1 MTRTGYL
8 IDTWAWIE
16 YFDHYCKEVVEI
28 FDEGELIHTSI
39 ISLTEVMTSFA
50 RRENAAGGHAATG
63 KIMRISQVLP
73 ITPTIA
79 IRAGLYAK
87 KEFPGGI
94 ADRIIY
100 ATAEAHGLT
109 ICTGDMDF
117 KNLSGVMYIGK

>member
-16 YFDHYCKEVVEI
+16 YFDHSCKEVVEI

-63 KIMRISQVLP
+63 KIMRISQILP
-73 ITPTIA
+73 ITSTIA
-79 IRAGLYAK
+79 IGAGLYTR

-94 ADRIIY
+94 ANRIIY
-100 ATAEAHGLT
+100 ATAEAHRLT
-109 ICTGDMDF
+109 ICTGDKDF
-117 KNLSGVMYIGK
+117 KNVPGVLYLGE